1 MFDRLNFEQ
10 LLNVRFLRR
19 GRPTGP
25 ATSRND
31 APPAISYTRLKEM
44 YEDENLEGNHIAL
57 QLSSSQSGFDRRLR
71 EDMDGGKILR
81 SYWL

>member
-1 MFDRLNFEQ
+1 
-10 LLNVRFLRR
+10 
-19 GRPTGP
+19 
-25 ATSRND
+25 
-31 APPAISYTRLKEM
+31 M